1 MNPPGY
7 RVRRA
12 TLEDLEALTALWTS
26 MNFSAADLKNRLTEF
41 QVVEDADG
49 KVMGTVGLQV
59 LNRHGL
65 IHSEAFADFAVAD
78 QARPLL
84 WGRIQALAMNHGLAR
99 LWTRENAPFWS
110 HNGLQPADDRA
121 LERLPEI
128 WNRASRGWLTVKL
141 KDEDVVMSL
150 DKELALFKEAE
161 RQSTAQTLGY
171 ARKLKQVITTTGLL
185 VALGLL
191 IWAVYLLLFRKPPE
205 SIGP

>member
-1 MNPPGY
+1 MNAPGY

-12 TLEDLEALTALWTS
+12 TLEDLEALTGMWTS

-41 QVVEDADG
+41 QVVEDNHG

-59 LNRHGL
+59 LHRHGL

-84 WGRIQALAMNHGLAR
+84 WGRIQALALNHGLAR

-110 HNGLQPADDRA
+110 HNGLQPADDHA
-121 LERLPEI
+121 LERLPEA
-128 WNRASRGWLTVKL
+128 WNRAHRGWLTLRL
-141 KDEDVVMSL
+141 KDEDVVLSL
-150 DKELALFKEAE
+150 DKELALFKETE
-161 RQSTAQTLGY
+161 RLNTAQTLGY
-171 ARKLKQVITTTGLL
+171 ARKLKQVVTVLGLL
-185 VALGLL
+185 VAAGLL
-191 IWAVYLLLFRKPPE
+191 IWAVYLLLLRKPPE